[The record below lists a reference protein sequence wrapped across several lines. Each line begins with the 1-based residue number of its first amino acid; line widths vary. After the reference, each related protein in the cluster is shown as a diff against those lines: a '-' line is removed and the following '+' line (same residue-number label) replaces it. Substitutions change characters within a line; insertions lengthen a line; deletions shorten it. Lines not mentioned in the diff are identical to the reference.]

1 MNLNTNKFDL
11 ICNTVDNGIILINKN
26 LEVKF
31 WNRWLEIRTGIN
43 FKDIENKN
51 LRDFYPE
58 IDDKKLIRKIT
69 TALKLNSST
78 FYTPQMSKFLLNIE
92 LSKVADTVFNEMQQ
106 SVTITPYDIENELV
120 IIYIYDTTILSE
132 INYKLQETKEE
143 VEEKNE
149 ELKLL
154 FDVTMEAIIVFK
166 DDKIFDCNQI
176 TLDLFKIKSKN
187 QLLKKDIYDLNLNKK
202 LLDKTQKKPI
212 ETTIIREDKS
222 SFSALINIKNTT
234 IKSQFFRILTIIDI
248 SDIKRKEALLAE
260 QTKLAAMGEMIG
272 NIAHQWRQP
281 LNIIS
286 VISSGT
292 RLKKEMDLLTDDMLV
307 DALKTISETTEHL
320 SNTIDVFKD
329 FLKENKEK
337 SLFNLSQNIMNNIS
351 LIDTILNENENEIEI
366 DLDLDDSIYIYNF
379 ANEFSQAFINILHN
393 ASDAIAFKL
402 KKGSLKIIK
411 ITTKQLDGHATIEI
425 ADNAGGINSEIINKI
440 FEPYFTTKH
449 KFQGTGLGLYMT
461 HKIIQESMK
470 GKINVSNNTFTYK
483 TQECFGALFKIT
495 LKNNT

>member
-292 RLKKEMDLLTDDMLV
+292 RLKKEMDLLTDDILV

-351 LIDTILNENENEIEI
+351 LIDTILNENEIEI

>member
-1 MNLNTNKFDL
+1 MNLNTSKFDL
-11 ICNTVDNGIILINKN
+11 ICNTVDNGIILIDKN

-51 LRDFYPE
+51 LSDFYPE
-58 IDDKKLIRKIT
+58 IDHKKLIRKIT

-92 LSKVADTVFNEMQQ
+92 LSKVADRVFNEMQQ

-166 DDKIFDCNQI
+166 DDKIVNCNQI

-202 LLDKTQKKPI
+202 LLDKIGKKPI
-212 ETTIIREDKS
+212 ETIITREDNS

-234 IKSQFFRILTIIDI
+234 IKSQTFKILTIVDI

-286 VISSGT
+286 ITASGT
-292 RLKKEMDLLTDDMLV
+292 KLKKEMDLLTDDMLV
-307 DALKTISETTEHL
+307 DAFKTISKTTEHL
-320 SNTIDVFKD
+320 SNTIDVFRE

-337 SLFNLSQNIMNNIS
+337 SLFNLSQNIQNNIS
-351 LIDTILNENENEIEI
+351 LINAILNENSIEL

-379 ANEFSQAFINILHN
+379 ANEFSQALINILHN
-393 ASDAIAFKL
+393 ASDAITLKL
-402 KKGSLKIIK
+402 KKNELRIIK
-411 ITTKQLDGHATIEI
+411 ITTKQLDGYATIEI
-425 ADNAGGINSEIINKI
+425 ADNAGGINPEITNKI

-470 GKINVSNNTFTYK
+470 GKISVSNNTFIFK
-483 TQECFGALFKIT
+483 NQECFGALFKIT

>member
-234 IKSQFFRILTIIDI
+234 IKSQFFRFLTIIDI

-272 NIAHQWRQP
+272 NIAHQLRQP

>member
-212 ETTIIREDKS
+212 ETIIIREDKS

-351 LIDTILNENENEIEI
+351 LIDTILNENEIEI

>member
-11 ICNTVDNGIILINKN
+11 ICNTVDNGIILIDKN

-212 ETTIIREDKS
+212 ETIIIREDKS

-234 IKSQFFRILTIIDI
+234 IKSQLFRILTIIDI

-351 LIDTILNENENEIEI
+351 LIDTILNENEIEI

-411 ITTKQLDGHATIEI
+411 ITTKQLDGHAIIEI

>member
-1 MNLNTNKFDL
+1 MDANKFDV

-43 FKDIENKN
+43 SKDIIGKN
-51 LRDFYPE
+51 LKDFYPL

-78 FYTPQMSKFLLNIE
+78 FYTPQISKFLLNIE
-92 LSKVADTVFNEMQQ
+92 LSKVADKVFNEMQQ
-106 SVTITPYDIENELV
+106 SVTITPYDIENELAIV
-120 IIYIYDTTILSE
+120 YIYDTTILSE
-132 INYKLQETKEE
+132 INYKLKETKEE

-154 FDVTMEAIIVFK
+154 FDTTMEAIIVFK
-166 DDKIFDCNQI
+166 DDKISDCNQI
-176 TLDLFKIKSKN
+176 ALDLLKFTSKKS
-187 QLLKKDIYDLNLNKK
+187 LLEKSIYDLNLHVLRKK
-202 LLDKTQKKPI
+202 HTKPV
-212 ETTIIREDKS
+212 ETTIVREDKS
-222 SFSALINIKNTT
+222 SFLALVNIKNAT
-234 IKSQFFRILTIIDI
+234 IRSQDLKILTIIDI
-248 SDIKRKEALLAE
+248 SDIKRKEKLLSE

-286 VISSGT
+286 ITASGT
-292 RLKKEMDLLTDDMLV
+292 RLKKEMDLLTDEVLI
-307 DALKTISETTEHL
+307 DALKSISETTEHL

-337 SLFNLSQNIMNNIS
+337 SLFNLSQNIQNDIS
-351 LIDTILNENENEIEI
+351 IIETILNENNIRL
-366 DLDLDDSIYIYNF
+366 DLDLDNNIYLYNF
-379 ANEFSQAFINILHN
+379 SNEFSQAIINILHN
-393 ASDAIAFKL
+393 ASDAINFKL
-402 KKGSLKIIK
+402 DKNDLRVIK
-411 ITTKQLDGHATIEI
+411 ITTKQIKDDVIIEI
-425 ADNAGGINSEIINKI
+425 IDNAGGIDSEVINKI

-449 KFQGTGLGLYMT
+449 QFQGTGLGLYMT
-461 HKIIQESMK
+461 HKIIQTSMK
-470 GKINVSNNTFTYK
+470 GKITVCNHHFTFENKEYI
-483 TQECFGALFKIT
+483 GALFKIV

>member
-11 ICNTVDNGIILINKN
+11 ICNTVDNGIILIDKN

-51 LRDFYPE
+51 LKDFYPE

-234 IKSQFFRILTIIDI
+234 IKSQLFRILTIIDI

-351 LIDTILNENENEIEI
+351 LIDTILNENEIEI

-411 ITTKQLDGHATIEI
+411 ITTKQLDGHAIIEI

>member
-292 RLKKEMDLLTDDMLV
+292 RLKKDMDLLTDDILV

-351 LIDTILNENENEIEI
+351 LIDTILNENEIEI

>member
-292 RLKKEMDLLTDDMLV
+292 RLKKDMDLLTDDMLV

-351 LIDTILNENENEIEI
+351 LIDTILNENEIEI

>member
-58 IDDKKLIRKIT
+58 VDDKKLIRKIT

-212 ETTIIREDKS
+212 ETTIMREDKS

-351 LIDTILNENENEIEI
+351 LIDTILNENEIEI

>member
-1 MNLNTNKFDL
+1 LNLNTNKFDL
-11 ICNTVDNGIILINKN
+11 ICNTVDNGIILIDKN

-51 LRDFYPE
+51 LKDFYPE

-212 ETTIIREDKS
+212 ETIIIREDKS

-234 IKSQFFRILTIIDI
+234 IKSQLFRILTIIDI

-351 LIDTILNENENEIEI
+351 LIDTILNENEIEI

-411 ITTKQLDGHATIEI
+411 ITTKQLDGHAIIEI

>member
-166 DDKIFDCNQI
+166 DDKIVDCNQI

-351 LIDTILNENENEIEI
+351 LIDTILNENEIEI

>member
-11 ICNTVDNGIILINKN
+11 ICNTVDNGIILIDKN

-351 LIDTILNENENEIEI
+351 LIDTILNENEIEI

-379 ANEFSQAFINILHN
+379 ANEFSQALINILHN
-393 ASDAIAFKL
+393 ASDAFASKVKENEL
-402 KKGSLKIIK
+402 RLIK
-411 ITTKQLDGHATIEI
+411 ITTKKIEDCVIIEI
-425 ADNAGGINSEIINKI
+425 LDNAGGINKDIINKI

-449 KFQGTGLGLYMT
+449 QYQGAGLGLYMT
-461 HKIIQESMK
+461 HKIIQSSMK
-470 GKINVSNNTFTYK
+470 GKISV
-483 TQECFGALFKIT
+483 
-495 LKNNT
+495 